1 MAAKYDLFPTPMRKD
16 ETEMKYHA
24 RLVTDGK
31 LTTKEI
37 ARKIA
42 GRCTIKESDV
52 MGVFIALEDVLRSS
66 LGEGKIVQLDGI
78 GSFRISAKSPTVKDK
93 HEIRA
98 ESIKFKNIVYTP
110 EKQLLRKLSGTR
122 FERVKFTRCSAEL
135 SGVEI
140 DALLTEYFKE
150 HEYITTK
157 AMRMLCGLSY
167 ATALRRLQ
175 ERVKEGCLTH
185 PGYLRSPFY
194 FPVPGHFG
202 ISREKQ

>member
-1 MAAKYDLFPTPMRKD
+1 
-16 ETEMKYHA
+16 MKYHA

-31 LTTKEI
+31 LTTKDI

-52 MGVFIALEDVLRSS
+52 MGVFIALEDILRSS
-66 LGEGKIVQLDGI
+66 LGEGKIVHLDGV

-98 ESIKFKNIVYTP
+98 ESIEFKNIVYTP
-110 EKQLLRKLSGTR
+110 EKQLLRKLSDTR
-122 FERVKFTRCSAEL
+122 FERVKYTRCSAEL
-135 SGVEI
+135 SGIEI
-140 DALLTEYFKE
+140 DGLLTDYFKD
-150 HEYITTK
+150 HAYITTT
-157 AMRMLCGLSY
+157 AMRTLCGLSY

-175 ERVKEGCLTH
+175 ERVKEGRLEH

-202 ISREKQ
+202 ISRDKQ

>member
-31 LTTKEI
+31 LTTKDI

-42 GRCTIKESDV
+42 SRCTIKESDV
-52 MGVFIALEDVLRSS
+52 MGVFIALEDILRNS
-66 LGEGKIVQLDGI
+66 LSEGKIVHLDGV

-93 HEIRA
+93 REIRA
-98 ESIKFKNIVYTP
+98 ESVRFRNIVYTP
-110 EKQLLRKLSGTR
+110 EKQLLRKLSVTR
-122 FERVKFTRCSAEL
+122 FERVKYTRCSAEL
-135 SGVEI
+135 SGIEI
-140 DALLTEYFKE
+140 DGLLTDYFKD

-157 AMRMLCGLSY
+157 SMRILCGLSY
-167 ATALRRLQ
+167 STALRRLQ
-175 ERVKEGCLTH
+175 ERVKEGRLTH

-194 FPVPGHFG
+194 FPVRGHFG
-202 ISREKQ
+202 VSREK

>member
-31 LTTKEI
+31 LTTKDI

-52 MGVFIALEDVLRSS
+52 VGVFIALEDILRNS
-66 LGEGKIVQLDGI
+66 LGEGKIVHLDGV

-98 ESIKFKNIVYTP
+98 ESIEFKNIVYTP
-110 EKQLLRKLSGTR
+110 EKQLLRKLSGTQ
-122 FERVKFTRCSAEL
+122 FERVKYTRCSAEL
-135 SGVEI
+135 SSIEI
-140 DALLTEYFKE
+140 DGAITDYFKD
-150 HEYITTK
+150 HTYITTT
-157 AMRMLCGLSY
+157 AMRALCGLSY

-175 ERVKEGCLTH
+175 ERVKEGRLTH

-202 ISREKQ
+202 VSREKQ